1 MPAAN
6 FRRYE
11 YRRRLPHYQ
20 PDDRPLFI
28 TFRTYRQFVLSPEAR
43 TQALQQCLHDNGK
56 IINLHAAV
64 IMPDHA
70 HLLFTPLRD
79 ADGWTFALPEICVQ

>member
-1 MPAAN
+1 
-6 FRRYE
+6 
-11 YRRRLPHYQ
+11 
-20 PDDRPLFI
+20 
-28 TFRTYRQFVLSPEAR
+28 
-43 TQALQQCLHDNGK
+43 
-56 IINLHAAV
+56 V